1 MVYVEIISGLW
12 IGNVDMMYK
21 KDFIMSNDIQV
32 IINCTTN
39 YKFSEYPNVQNIRLP
54 MSDVL
59 FQNIDMLRNNKQKI
73 LSFIDSSLETKNILL
88 CCYDGKTISP
98 FIVSLYLIHYGE
110 INPRLTKQIIQSKNT
125 EITMDYD
132 LSLLDL

>member
-1 MVYVEIISGLW
+1 
-12 IGNVDMMYK
+12 
-21 KDFIMSNDIQV
+21 MSNDIQV